1 MTMGRSG
8 IGSTS
13 QPSCS
18 LSRVDAYGRGRIDA
32 VTGKKVGD
40 NPYPETE
47 NDHWLWMQGW
57 ADAKEANAGV
67 EPRRDRDV
75 GSDPLLDMIAGVGD
89 GWHWDDVLRLSSMEL
104 RRAGIGGDLPRKLNV
119 MADPAMSLV
128 TSCRT
133 SATTVRRTAARDAS
147 VQRIPHPP
155 QIPPRRIPMRIPPP
169 AAQRNRVSNPPPEV
183 PAQRNRAHLPAGLR
197 VEPVGNRPGA
207 CGPVLAACLDSL
219 KPVSLRDGNRPHL
232 QDADGTSV
240 VTDG

>member
-1 MTMGRSG
+1 VICWQPETQSPAPMTEGRLKCRWRSG
-8 IGSTS
+8 SS
-13 QPSCS
+13 PA
-18 LSRVDAYGRGRIDA
+18 LV
-32 VTGKKVGD
+32 
-40 NPYPETE
+40 
-47 NDHWLWMQGW
+47 
-57 ADAKEANAGV
+57 ANAGV

-128 TSCRT
+128 TSSRT
-133 SATTVRRTAARDAS
+133 SATTVRRTADRDAS

-197 VEPVGNRPGA
+197 VEPVGKRPSA
-207 CGPVLAACLDSL
+207 CGPVLASGLNALQ
-219 KPVSLRDGNRPHL
+219 PVGLRDGDRPHL
-232 QDADGTSV
+232 KDADGAAAI
-240 VTDG
+240 TDGRWVAARLDNAQG